1 MVDPRLVERFRSGD
15 PDALRELYERF
26 GRAVFTVG
34 YRSLGDRSLA
44 EEVVQIT
51 FTKAW
56 AAAERFDPSEAL
68 APWLYVIARRS
79 AIDVFRR
86 ESRHAAAV
94 LDTDI
99 AALPPSFEDLW
110 DAFEV
115 RTAVDALPAVE
126 REVIRAMHYEA
137 KTMSETA
144 AELGVPIG
152 TVKSRS
158 HRAHARLVSLLGHVR
173 EISA

>member
-1 MVDPRLVERFRSGD
+1 MRDPQLVERFRSGD
-15 PDALRELYERF
+15 ADAVRQLYERF

-34 YRSLGDRSLA
+34 YKALGDRSLA
-44 EEVVQIT
+44 EEVVQLT

-56 AAAERFDPSEAL
+56 RAAERFDPTVEL
-68 APWLYVIARRS
+68 APWLYAIARRA

-86 ESRHAAAV
+86 ESRHVATS

-110 DAFEV
+110 DAWEV
-115 RTAVDALPAVE
+115 RSAVDRLPAAE
-126 REVIRAMHYEA
+126 RDVIEALHYGD
-137 KTMSETA
+137 KTMTETA
-144 AELGVPIG
+144 AQLGVPVG

-158 HRAHARLVSLLGHVR
+158 HRAHLRLVSLLGHVR
-173 EISA
+173 EVSA